1 MQLMKPELIDTLCQL
16 RAEMLEAF
24 RHQIIFM
31 RKCHSL
37 CQRIDDMIPSSPAAN
52 YDYFDII
59 FIRFRQVLGDN
70 ARQTFSRDND
80 LMRKS
85 EDELVAMFTKI
96 VDEELWRICFNRLN
110 IFSLMSSKM
119 KEEFNKQN
127 KAKTLSFTVDNVEAT
142 FLSLLSGREAMMIE
156 SLLDCVIKADKSYA
170 SNTGVS
176 FGKRIVFDKQLFRAN
191 NVYWMPSSRSVFHDF
206 ISFYCRVVMGEG
218 TIKANN
224 GEVHD
229 VSIWKEIHD
238 FFTIEKIEKLERDE
252 IEFTGGKA
260 IFFNNG
266 NIHVTLEEDTV
277 AFLNAKLG
285 ESNTLP
291 IAS

>member
-24 RHQIIFM
+24 RHQITFM

-37 CQRIDDMIPSSPAAN
+37 CQRMDDMIPSSAAAN

-59 FIRFRQVLGDN
+59 FIRFRQILGDN
-70 ARQTFSRDND
+70 ARQNFSRDND

-85 EDELVAMFTKI
+85 EDELAAMFTKI

-110 IFSLMSSKM
+110 VFSLMSSKM
-119 KEEFNKQN
+119 KEEFKKQN
-127 KAKTLSFTVDNVEAT
+127 KTNTLLFTVNNVEAT
-142 FLSLLSGREAMMIE
+142 FLSLLACREAMMIE

-170 SNTGVS
+170 SNSGVS
-176 FGKRIVFDKQLFRAN
+176 FGKRIVFDKQLYRAN
-191 NVYWMPSSRSVFHDF
+191 NVHWMPSSMSIFHDF
-206 ISFYCRVVMGEG
+206 ISFYCRVVLGEG

-224 GEVHD
+224 GEVQD
-229 VSIWKEIHD
+229 VSIWKEIHS
-238 FFTIEKIEKLERDE
+238 FFTTEKINKLERDE
-252 IEFTGGKA
+252 LEFTGCK
-260 IFFNNG
+260 FRFYNNG
-266 NIHVTLEEDTV
+266 NIHVTLKEDTV
-277 AFLNAKLG
+277 AFLNAKLS
-285 ESNTLP
+285 ESNALP